1 MYYEKVNNSILWADY
16 GRNFVCFGYLC
27 TIEINLGI
35 SPRNIKHIF
44 FFSNL
49 KALCRNVCGLLY
61 AADRLGDNDLRK
73 SSYNFRNYIQP
84 HKCDQSDEIY
94 K

>member
-1 MYYEKVNNSILWADY
+1 MYYEKVTPILWADY

-44 FFSNL
+44 FFFFPNL
-49 KALCRNVCGLLY
+49 KALCRNVRGHFVCCWIVLV
-61 AADRLGDNDLRK
+61 
-73 SSYNFRNYIQP
+73 IM
-84 HKCDQSDEIY
+84 I
-94 K
+94 